1 MHIGI
6 FGGAF
11 DPPHVGH
18 SQVAKAV
25 IDQATVDEVW
35 FVPVYIH
42 PWAKRYGKQMTR
54 YEHRCAMVQLTLG
67 KQQHVQEFREVSY
80 TFDTLEYFSKLHPE
94 HTFSWIMGSEYLDRF
109 SDFLTVHPGLQN
121 YQFYVYPRAEHPME
135 PLQPFMKP
143 IMGVAEVTV
152 SSTEVRERLKAGQSI
167 TELVH
172 PAVAEYC
179 TEHTLYV

>member
-1 MHIGI
+1 MHIGV

-18 SQVAKAV
+18 AQIAAAG
-25 IDQATVDEVW
+25 IEQGLVDEVW

-42 PWAKRYGKQMTR
+42 PWAKRYGKQLTS
-54 YEHRCAMVQLTLG
+54 YEHRCAMVKLTLG
-67 KQQHVQEFREVSY
+67 EHQHLQEFQAVSY

-109 SDFLTVHPGLQN
+109 GDFLTVHPGLEN
-121 YQFYVYPRAEHPME
+121 YTFFVYPRAGHPME
-135 PLQPFMKP
+135 PLQSFMQP
-143 IMGVAEVTV
+143 IQGVPEVTV
-152 SSTEVRERLKAGQSI
+152 SSTDVRERRKAGESI

-179 TEHTLYV
+179 IAHNLYV